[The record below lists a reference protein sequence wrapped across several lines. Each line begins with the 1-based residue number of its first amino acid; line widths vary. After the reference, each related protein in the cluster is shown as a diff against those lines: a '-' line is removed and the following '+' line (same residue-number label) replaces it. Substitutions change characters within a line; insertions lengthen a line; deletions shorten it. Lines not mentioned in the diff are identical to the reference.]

1 MKCPKCGYL
10 GFETTDRCRNCGYDF
25 SLAKPVPS
33 AELPLRESSSEALLA
48 DLALRDGPAE
58 ADPAASLHEREAAG
72 FGRPERRRVTP
83 PPASAPPAAS
93 APAPAPRHAAAPDPP
108 AAGAAPAGEDE
119 GAEDLPL
126 FAPRP
131 AGTPLAVRRPGA
143 EVPKARRTTTRPVR
157 PNEPALPLGGTVA
170 AVVDEWQK
178 VARSRTPQVAGLGRR
193 LLAAAIDIVLLLA
206 VHAGV
211 VWLTLRLAGLSPTL
225 EDFRVIPPVPMA
237 AFLLVLTFLYLT
249 GFTVGS
255 GQSIGKM
262 LVGIRVTGDDGRG
275 VDITGAVVRALGC
288 IGAIATLGLFFIP
301 ALFGPERRALH
312 DRMAGTRVVVA

>member
-25 SLAKPVPS
+25 SLATPVPP
-33 AELPLRESSSEALLA
+33 AELPLRETSSESVLG
-48 DLALRDGPAE
+48 DLALRDAHS
-58 ADPAASLHEREAAG
+58 ATDPPVSLHEREAAG

-83 PPASAPPAAS
+83 VPPAPPL
-93 APAPAPRHAAAPDPP
+93 PAPASPVENARPQGPEKGTASAAPPH
-108 AAGAAPAGEDE
+108 EEE

-157 PNEPALPLGGTVA
+157 HNEPVLPLGGTMA

-178 VARSRTPQVAGLGRR
+178 VARSRAPQAAGLGGR
-193 LLAAAIDIVLLLA
+193 LLAAVVDLVLLVA
-206 VHAGV
+206 IHAGV
-211 VWLTLRLAGLSPTL
+211 LWLTLRLAGLSPTL
-225 EDFRVIPPVPMA
+225 ADLRVIPPVPMVG
-237 AFLLVLTFLYLT
+237 FLLVLTFLYLT
-249 GFTVGS
+249 GFTVGG

-262 LVGIRVTGDDGRG
+262 LVGIRVTGDDGHG

-288 IGAIATLGLFFIP
+288 MGAIVTLGLFFVP
-301 ALFGPERRALH
+301 AFFGPERRALH